1 MFSGIRSLARFL
13 PGIIFRDGILKWRG
27 AKNDVRSAIER
38 PISVHQGQTSADR
51 LFRGERF
58 QSGFWKGNLPVVVVT
73 YGGGAGLGFFENCVP
88 FNTRT
93 RRHSAMA
100 KKLDNLSIEYDPE
113 ADVLYVSV
121 GQPRPAITIED
132 RDGVLIR
139 KDPSS
144 GKPIAVTVLNYESRF
159 RRLTDVSWL
168 VTRELPSDLVDY
180 LQSRPGF

>member
-1 MFSGIRSLARFL
+1 
-13 PGIIFRDGILKWRG
+13 
-27 AKNDVRSAIER
+27 
-38 PISVHQGQTSADR
+38 
-51 LFRGERF
+51 
-58 QSGFWKGNLPVVVVT
+58 
-73 YGGGAGLGFFENCVP
+73 
-88 FNTRT
+88 
-93 RRHSAMA
+93 MA
-100 KKLDNLSIEYDPE
+100 KKLDNLSIEYDSE